1 MCVISGCECLYTP
14 PSRSNLT
21 LWGIIQIVVMAVCG
35 LLCAANLYQLF
46 TDNTYKSTTVY
57 LILVVV
63 ADCFIVVGICLI
75 LFGLFFSPSGAQ
87 IRSGIMCFVVGAIC
101 FVVAIIYR
109 AIQIGGIALIQLI
122 QCIILVFLAYIL
134 WIQAG
139 RI

>member
-1 MCVISGCECLYTP
+1 
-14 PSRSNLT
+14 
-21 LWGIIQIVVMAVCG
+21 MAVCG

-101 FVVAIIYR
+101 FVVAIVYV
-109 AIQIGGIALIQLI
+109 AVKSGNIAFIQLI